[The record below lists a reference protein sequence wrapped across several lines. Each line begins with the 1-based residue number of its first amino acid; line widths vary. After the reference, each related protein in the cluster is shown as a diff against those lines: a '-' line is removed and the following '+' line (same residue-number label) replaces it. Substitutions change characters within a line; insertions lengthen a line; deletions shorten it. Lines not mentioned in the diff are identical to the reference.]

1 MMMRVKK
8 LITGICTA
16 LVFSIGLAGAS
27 PVQAAEATP
36 ASNISVTL
44 GTTDN
49 AKAGDKVTA
58 RIVLGDNP
66 GITTFAVKLAYDSD
80 YLTYTGATW
89 ANAVSSDSSNVQLIS
104 EVTENG
110 GPVLNI
116 SSILSSTY
124 SNNETMVTLD
134 FTVREDYTTMPVTLT
149 NREITNSS
157 YGTVTPSVVV
167 DATAGRPNSNNDED
181 DEDDEDP
188 DDDEDDEVLDDED
201 EEDTEDTEEDSEEE
215 NTGGG
220 TDNNKTD
227 SGNKNSS
234 TGGKLDR
241 TPKTGAADVR
251 LMLGSAVVVFLAIAG
266 ICFGVTRKKRP

>member
-58 RIVLGDNP
+58 RVVLGDNP
-66 GITTFAVKLAYDSD
+66 GITTFAVKLAYDSN

-124 SNNETMVTLD
+124 SGNETIVTLD

-157 YGTVTPSVVV
+157 YGAVTPSIVV
-167 DATAGRPNSNNDED
+167 DATAGRPNSNNDAD
-181 DEDDEDP
+181 DEDDED
-188 DDDEDDEVLDDED
+188 LDDED
-201 EEDTEDTEEDSEEE
+201 LDDEDLDDEDLDDEDTEEDSEEE

-220 TDNNKTD
+220 TDKNKTD

-234 TGGKLDR
+234 TGGSLDR
-241 TPKTGAADVR
+241 TPKTGATDVR
-251 LMLGSAVVVFLAIAG
+251 LTLGAAVILFLAIAG
-266 ICFGVTRKKRP
+266 ICFGLTRKKRP